1 MTYTLRLG
9 VSETMV
15 SQILAKNPCQGI
27 PHSQKDPN
35 EYFDFATSVRN
46 IRAQAVAYEEF
57 KWPTCAS

>member
-1 MTYTLRLG
+1 
-9 VSETMV
+9 MV

-57 KWPTCAS
+57 K